1 MDDIPSALQSALPAV
16 ETTLLDLPEDLLL
29 STIWATLGVAESARL
44 ATLCKAFHK
53 LDLKQK
59 WQPLQYLYSTYS
71 LCEFRPQP
79 KTMLIGEWQLASPN
93 IHGPLEGASIQDV
106 EALLG
111 EDCSVSVMKLI
122 VEDLDNFNADAR
134 TVKVLKSV
142 CVSELLFDCLV
153 VYSSGYDETGWDTS
167 YCEQAM
173 DSALTA
179 TVTFANQLR
188 FITNVRCHLHSD
200 DTEGE
205 MPDQDLDMDLRKDG
219 YGSCHGVLS
228 TEKAHCEPDSD

>member
-1 MDDIPSALQSALPAV
+1 V
-16 ETTLLDLPEDLLL
+16 ETTLLDLPEDLL

-59 WQPLQYLYSTYS
+59 WQPLQYLYSTYC

-79 KTMLIGEWQLASPN
+79 KTMLIREWQLASPN
-93 IHGPLEGASIQDV
+93 IGGPMERASIQDV

-111 EDCSVSVMKLI
+111 EDCSVSVKKLV

-134 TVKVLKSV
+134 TVKLLKSV
-142 CVSELLFDCLV
+142 GVSELLFDCLV
-153 VYSSGYDETGWDTS
+153 LYSSAHGS

-179 TVTFANQLR
+179 TITFANKLR
-188 FITNVRCHLHSD
+188 FIKNVRCHLHSD

-205 MPDQDLDMDLRKDG
+205 MPDQDLDKDLRKDG
-219 YGSCHGVLS
+219 YGSYHGVLS
-228 TEKAHCEPDSD
+228 TRKPTAREPDSD